1 MSFWDKL
8 AAIEIP
14 NSLSFAVTV
23 ISTLVAVV
31 ASVYAFAVKRPSVQV
46 RCIEWC
52 ALRQTAFFL
61 LCFEN
66 TSQLPTAITNVYLMI
81 DSKPFQCEPTPALV
95 RSYTHRRGA
104 EIVGYTEEFSA
115 PLPIKIEALS
125 AQNALVLFQGL
136 PRIPLDDAKQVTIQV
151 HAIGHR
157 SKKFVV
163 PLGRRY
169 RL

>member
-52 ALRQTAFFL
+52 ALRRTAFFL
-61 LCFEN
+61 
-66 TSQLPTAITNVYLMI
+66 A
-81 DSKPFQCEPTPALV
+81 
-95 RSYTHRRGA
+95 
-104 EIVGYTEEFSA
+104 
-115 PLPIKIEALS
+115 
-125 AQNALVLFQGL
+125 VL
-136 PRIPLDDAKQVTIQV
+136 
-151 HAIGHR
+151 
-157 SKKFVV
+157 
-163 PLGRRY
+163 
-169 RL
+169 

>member
-14 NSLSFAVTV
+14 NVLSFAVTV
-23 ISTLVAVV
+23 ISVLIAIATSA
-31 ASVYAFAVKRPSVQV
+31 YAIAVKRPCV
-46 RCIEWC
+46 RVTCIEWR

-115 PLPIKIEALS
+115 PLPIKIDPRS
-125 AQNALVLFQGL
+125 ARNALVLFQCL
-136 PRIPLDDAKQVTIQV
+136 PQIPANDAKQVIFQV
-151 HAIGHR
+151 DAIGHR

>member
-14 NSLSFAVTV
+14 NVLSFAVTV
-23 ISTLVAVV
+23 ISVLIAIATSA
-31 ASVYAFAVKRPSVQV
+31 YAIAVKRPCV
-46 RCIEWC
+46 RVTCIEWR

-66 TSQLPTAITNVYLMI
+66 TSQLPTAITNVYLVI
-81 DSKPFQCEPTPALV
+81 DGKQYQCEPTPTLV
-95 RSYTHRRGA
+95 RSYTRRSGA
-104 EIVGYTEEFSA
+104 KVVSHAEELSA
-115 PLPIKIEALS
+115 SLPIKIDPRS
-125 AQNALVLFQGL
+125 ARNALVLFQCL
-136 PRIPLDDAKQVTIQV
+136 PQIPANDAKQVTLRV
-151 HAIGHR
+151 DAIGR
-157 SKKFVV
+157 KSKKFVV

>member
-125 AQNALVLFQGL
+125 AQNALVLFKVSHEFHQTM
-136 PRIPLDDAKQVTIQV
+136 PNR
-151 HAIGHR
+151 
-157 SKKFVV
+157 
-163 PLGRRY
+163 
-169 RL
+169 

>member
-14 NSLSFAVTV
+14 NVLSFAVTV
-23 ISTLVAVV
+23 ISVLIAIATSA
-31 ASVYAFAVKRPSVQV
+31 YAIAVKRPCV
-46 RCIEWC
+46 RVTCIEWR

-66 TSQLPTAITNVYLMI
+66 TSQLPTAITNVYLVI
-81 DSKPFQCEPTPALV
+81 DGKQYQCEPTPTLV
-95 RSYTHRRGA
+95 RSYTRRSGA
-104 EIVGYTEEFSA
+104 KVVSHAEDFSA
-115 PLPIKIEALS
+115 SLPIKIDPRS
-125 AQNALVLFQGL
+125 ARGALVLFQGL
-136 PRIPLDDAKQVTIQV
+136 PRIPSDDAKQVTLQV

-163 PLGRRY
+163 PLGRVCRF
-169 RL
+169 

>member
-1 MSFWDKL
+1 MSLWDKI

-31 ASVYAFAVKRPSVQV
+31 ASVYAFVVKRPSIQV
-46 RCIEWC
+46 RCIEWR

-81 DSKPFQCEPTPALV
+81 DGKPFQCEPTPTLV
-95 RSYTHRRGA
+95 RSYTRRRGA

-115 PLPIKIEALS
+115 PLPIKVEPLS
-125 AQNALVLFQGL
+125 AQNALVLFQAL
-136 PRIPLDDAKQVTIQV
+136 PRIPSDDAKQVTFQV

-163 PLGRRY
+163 PLGRRCQ
-169 RL
+169 L